1 MPRITLLVS
10 TILMI
15 VSLGSAAIAEDD
27 QVEWYQVFNGK
38 LKPGKIMEADAFVK
52 KYLTT
57 VDDKI
62 GRKVMTFVYQT
73 GPWDRVSYFPA
84 VMTEQG
90 IDTVP
95 SEQVWWD
102 AFVEQEGSEEKAAAR
117 MAEFTDMVAVF
128 ETEIAKPQ
136 Q

>member
-1 MPRITLLVS
+1 MSRITLLVA
-10 TILMI
+10 TVLMI
-15 VSLGSAAIAEDD
+15 VSLGNAATAEDD
-27 QVEWYQVFNGK
+27 QVEWYRVFNVK
-38 LKPGKIMEADAFVK
+38 LKPGKIFEADAFVK
-52 KYLTT
+52 KYLTP

-62 GRKVMTFVYQT
+62 GRKVLTFVYQT

-84 VMTEQG
+84 VMTEDG

-95 SEQVWWD
+95 SDKVWWD
-102 AFVEQEGSEEKAAAR
+102 ALVEQEGSEENAAAR
-117 MAEFTDMVAVF
+117 MAEFSDMVAVF